1 MSAIVW
7 LRRDLRRADLPALAA
22 AHERAAGGGVTVC
35 FVLNPAFFD
44 TAGAARRAWL
54 AATLLALRETWFGHL
69 TLLHGEPAQVL
80 PAFVSAR
87 GAASVHVSTETEPA
101 GAARDACVREA
112 LVERGVAWVET
123 GSPSAVTPGRVRT
136 REGKPFE
143 VFTPF
148 AKVWREHGWRAPAA
162 EPEGLVLAPAAPADE
177 TWARLEAALDA
188 PGVPDLP
195 PAGQEA
201 AVARWRAFLEDG
213 LVGYATHRD
222 RPDLDGT
229 SQLSPYLKF
238 GVLHPRTL
246 LADLQAYGG
255 PDAERFTT
263 ELAWREFYA
272 DVLHHHPESLE
283 ADLRPALAGL
293 RYEEEPDLVEAW
305 QQGRT
310 GFPLVDAGM
319 GQLLA
324 TGWMHNRVRMVTA
337 SFLTKDLHVW
347 WPVGAKW
354 FLDHL
359 VDGDLASNT
368 HGWQWTAG
376 TGTDAAP
383 YFRVF
388 NPVLQAQRFDPNG
401 DYVRRW
407 IPELAHVPG
416 ADAHEPWAVADGYA
430 HGYPERIVDH
440 GVERREALA
449 RYAEVRGAVGSRA

>member
-7 LRRDLRRADLPALAA
+7 LRRDLRRADLPTIAA

-87 GAASVHVSTETEPA
+87 GAASVHVSTVTEPA

-112 LVERGVAWVET
+112 LAERGVAWVET

-213 LVGYATHRD
+213 LAGYATHRD

-229 SQLSPYLKF
+229 SQLSPCLKF

-255 PDAERFTT
+255 PGRRA
-263 ELAWREFYA
+263 
-272 DVLHHHPESLE
+272 LHHRAGL
-283 ADLRPALAGL
+283 AGVLRP
-293 RYEEEPDLVEAW
+293 R
-305 QQGRT
+305 
-310 GFPLVDAGM
+310 
-319 GQLLA
+319 
-324 TGWMHNRVRMVTA
+324 
-337 SFLTKDLHVW
+337 
-347 WPVGAKW
+347 
-354 FLDHL
+354 
-359 VDGDLASNT
+359 
-368 HGWQWTAG
+368 
-376 TGTDAAP
+376 AAP
-383 YFRVF
+383 
-388 NPVLQAQRFDPNG
+388 P
-401 DYVRRW
+401 
-407 IPELAHVPG
+407 PG
-416 ADAHEPWAVADGYA
+416 ASRPTCVSRSPVCGT
-430 HGYPERIVDH
+430 
-440 GVERREALA
+440 RRS
-449 RYAEVRGAVGSRA
+449 RTWWRRGNRAAPASRSWTPVCANCWRPAGCTIGCAW